1 METVDSV
8 RTMPTGGELCDG
20 WSAMKEDKR
29 KEPVIEAADGDKSE
43 SSNGQLFS
51 GSAAEIAR
59 TINIRLNKR
68 QIPLEDLKKAKE
80 QWVGIKGRNTPQY
93 VEMLLRSNDESDY
106 EEAFRIC
113 EEMKD
118 SDEKFFLKTYLLMIR
133 SGVGPA
139 VDDDIF
145 ASESK
150 KVFSGSSNQIIE
162 SSLSLSEQVYSRKN
176 AILYQGHDS
185 LSLVCDSII
194 NNVKADFYVAS
205 PDIGDPLYPFVKKV
219 GISELSSLGNPNLWV
234 MSSDFVPEELRGYPY
249 MLYRDAVGNP
259 DSLYMK
265 ADTGSEPVSVLSDPG
280 WLKEYNSAGGRK
292 PLVDVKS
299 CLSDRGMI
307 PAIRGSSKIE
317 SPIDRYQAS
326 LAIGKEIH
334 DQVSR
339 DGGRYLM
346 DIYTPLGDN
355 VRNLCRNRNSGKE
368 RGIIISKRHKDVIR
382 LFEYEGSLVMR
393 DQMKMCLCDYLGY
406 EMDYVD
412 PFCISAGRSYFPG
425 RNRSKASL
433 SLPLGDNRRDW
444 YMYSSE
450 LTASYKV
457 RYDEPYFDIRLLK
470 ESEKYRNSVILNPY
484 GRSFSAFNRTYAN
497 DIWNTM
503 CELAK
508 EFNDAGLDVY
518 TNAMKDQE
526 SIPGTMKLDCPLYE
540 LAHVARLCRGVI
552 TTFSGVMEFLMIV
565 RCKLIV
571 LTPEKER
578 TRKDMSRFC
587 DGTDYHEFILYEDG
601 VIENSVKTIL
611 SDYTAPEPVCRD
623 SEVEF
628 EELDVPYVF
637 MQALKHASHLI
648 DGITDMLME
657 EAEAGSLKELDDPG
671 CVESEFV
678 DSVILWNRGHTK
690 KSYEIMER
698 NLDTD
703 NCWIRNKW
711 FEILNG
717 SEFKKYQKESWKFVT
732 DHPGMSEK
740 AIERIARAYI
750 DGVGTETDEG
760 SGIQWLRRASG
771 QGVMWAKYDLF
782 DILWKRKDPELYGE
796 AASIA
801 EELAD
806 TGEPKG
812 LIRMGRVLRS
822 GKGAKKDLA
831 KAAECFRGAVKGG
844 LNTARFD
851 LFDTLWEIGTQEASE
866 EAVAVIRDMN
876 SDGNLNVMVR
886 MAKAYHEGK
895 GVEKDQDEA
904 VRILE
909 KAVAKGSKVA
919 SAMLEKI
926 R

>member
-1 METVDSV
+1 
-8 RTMPTGGELCDG
+8 MPTGGELCDG
-20 WSAMKEDKR
+20 WFAMKGDKR
-29 KEPVIEAADGDKSE
+29 EELVIEAAEGDKSE
-43 SSNGQLFS
+43 SSNGELFS
-51 GSAAEIAR
+51 GSPSEIAR
-59 TINIRLNKR
+59 SINIRLNKR
-68 QIPLEDLKKAKE
+68 QLSLEELEKAKE
-80 QWVGIKGRNTPQY
+80 QWVGIKGKKNRQY
-93 VEMLLRSNDESDY
+93 VEMLLRSNDGSDY
-106 EEAFRIC
+106 DEAFKIC
-113 EEMKD
+113 EELKY
-118 SDEKFFLKTYLLMIR
+118 SDDKFFLKTYLLMIKN
-133 SGVGPA
+133 GIGPA
-139 VDDDIF
+139 VDDDVF

-150 KVFSGSSNQIIE
+150 KVFSGSGNQILE

-205 PDIGDPLYPFVKKV
+205 PDVGDPLYPFAKKV
-219 GISELSSLGNPNLWV
+219 VISELSSLGSPNLWV
-234 MSSDFVPEELRGYPY
+234 MSSDSVPEELKGYPHI
-249 MLYRDAVGNP
+249 LYRDAVGDP
-259 DSLYMK
+259 DSLYVK
-265 ADTGSEPVSVLSDPG
+265 ADAGSDPVPVLFDPG
-280 WLKEYNSAGGRK
+280 WLKEYNSASGRK

-307 PAIRGSSKIE
+307 PAIRGSSKVE
-317 SPIDRYQAS
+317 GPIDRYQVS

-339 DGGRYLM
+339 DGERYLM

-382 LFEYEGSLVMR
+382 LFAYEGSLVMR
-393 DQMKMCLCDYLGY
+393 DQIKMCLCDYLGY
-406 EMDYVD
+406 EMYYVD
-412 PFCISAGRSYFPG
+412 PFRISAGRSYFPG

-457 RYDEPYFDIRLLK
+457 RYDEPYFNSRLLK
-470 ESEKYRNSVILNPY
+470 ESEKYRNGVILNPY

-497 DIWNTM
+497 DVWNTM

-526 SIPGTMKLDCPLYE
+526 AIPGTMKLDCPLYE
-540 LAHVARLCRGVI
+540 LAHVARLCKGVI

-587 DGTDYHEFILYEDG
+587 DGTDYHEFILYEEG
-601 VIENSVKTIL
+601 AIENSVKTIL

-623 SEVEF
+623 GEVEF
-628 EELDVPYVF
+628 EELDVPRIF
-637 MQALKHASHLI
+637 MQTLKHAPHLI

-657 EAEAGSLKELDDPG
+657 EAEAGNLNELDDPV
-671 CVESEFV
+671 CIESEFV
-678 DSVILWNRGHTK
+678 DSMILWNRGHTK

-698 NLDTD
+698 NLNTD
-703 NCWIRNKW
+703 NSWIRNKW

-740 AIERIARAYI
+740 AIERIAKAYLEGIGTDI
-750 DGVGTETDEG
+750 DED
-760 SGIQWLRRASG
+760 SSIQWLRRASD

-782 DILWKRKDPELYGE
+782 DILWKRRDPKLNREV
-796 AASIA
+796 ASIA

-812 LIRMGRVLRS
+812 LLRLGRVLKTGR
-822 GKGAKKDLA
+822 GTKKDLERSV
-831 KAAECFRGAVKGG
+831 ECFRGAVEGG
-844 LNTARFD
+844 ISSARFD

-866 EAVAVIRDMN
+866 EAVAVLRDMN

-886 MAKAYHEGK
+886 MAKAYHEGR

-909 KAVAKGSKVA
+909 KAVAKGSKIAV
-919 SAMLEKI
+919 AMLEKI